1 MRGTSDWF
9 FSPKEDGSGI
19 SNSHGPSIR
28 RIITTDDNDPFFQI
42 YLEILQA
49 RRQYYLSIRN
59 PSKREAKCGQ
69 FGKYCKSNRQVF
81 SFSLFL
87 VFSFFPRN
95 PQGNLTNGACE
106 GRVLFIGRGI
116 AWKTLGARDKFL
128 ARFAEKRM
136 KSVRKMG
143 DWSVDLFKSTRWM
156 INWKVQGSGRMLG
169 RRVTTSR
176 IFP

>member
-1 MRGTSDWF
+1 MDRGSRTRTVPPSAELSQPTITIPSSRYTWK
-9 FSPKEDGSGI
+9 FSRLAANIICRSVIP
-19 SNSHGPSIR
+19 R
-28 RIITTDDNDPFFQI
+28 RGK
-42 YLEILQA
+42 
-49 RRQYYLSIRN
+49 RR
-59 PSKREAKCGQ
+59 AKCGQ

-156 INWKVQGSGRMLG
+156 INWKVQGPGRMLG